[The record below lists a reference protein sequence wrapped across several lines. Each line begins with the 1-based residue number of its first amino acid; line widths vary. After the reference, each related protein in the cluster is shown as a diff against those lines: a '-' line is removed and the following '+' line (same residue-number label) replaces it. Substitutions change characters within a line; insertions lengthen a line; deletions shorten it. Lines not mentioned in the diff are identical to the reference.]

1 MTIPANIN
9 RNSGPQEDGF
19 PQDHFDQNQFQE
31 EPEEEPQYIWAWQ
44 VECPSCS
51 RKHLIHMTDPELQ
64 ERRNFI
70 LAEGLSCAFS
80 GPLTCQKCETPSLI
94 RFETCE
100 KSYLVICLSQDPD
113 VQYEMTEPQ
122 KYLA

>member
-1 MTIPANIN
+1 MTIPADIN

-19 PQDHFDQNQFQE
+19 PQYDSQREECQE
-31 EPEEEPQYIWAWQ
+31 EKPQYAWAWR

-51 RKHLIHMTDPELQ
+51 RKHLIHMTDLELQ

-70 LAEGLSCAFS
+70 IAEGIPCAFS

-100 KSYLVICLSQDPD
+100 EPYLVICLSQDPD
-113 VQYEMTEPQ
+113 AEYEMTRPQ
-122 KYLA
+122 KCLA